1 MGVELW
7 IALASAMVGG
17 GGLIGSL
24 LLLPKIRAEA
34 RKLNSEADDTIAARL
49 TREIRRLDGELNEV
63 REQFAT
69 FRTFSAD
76 REHDLERENKRLRGE
91 VRRLTKRVDG
101 LENIL
106 KLHGEVTPEMQALID
121 ELDRRTTEG
130 NGK

>member
-69 FRTFSAD
+69 FRTFAAD